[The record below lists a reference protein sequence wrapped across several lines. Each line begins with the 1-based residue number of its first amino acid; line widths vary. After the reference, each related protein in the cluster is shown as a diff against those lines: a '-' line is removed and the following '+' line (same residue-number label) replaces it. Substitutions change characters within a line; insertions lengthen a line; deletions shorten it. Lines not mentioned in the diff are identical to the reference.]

1 MDVNVD
7 ESINDNDDIDASSNG
22 HGHEQQSTRVDWLLK
37 LEA

>member
-7 ESINDNDDIDASSNG
+7 ESINDNDNIDASSNG
-22 HGHEQQSTRVDWLLK
+22 HQQQSTRVDWLLK